1 MNPLACSI
9 LNKVRKDAR
18 SNKYIILPPWGVLGL
33 KKYNNID
40 GYFDLALIFQNFFH
54 VDFFNVILES
64 GGVARKHA
72 SSSRNKDVCV
82 KSLTDINR
90 RILNKSKTFMALKTI
105 SDVPRLSIPSTI
117 GLKSSSVA
125 SKRSL
130 RYLKNLPTLMT
141 LPSGSFCVF
150 SKQQV

>member
-1 MNPLACSI
+1 MNPLAGSI

-40 GYFDLALIFQNFFH
+40 GYLDLALIFQNLFH

-72 SSSRNKDVCV
+72 STSRNKDVCV
-82 KSLTDINR
+82 
-90 RILNKSKTFMALKTI
+90 
-105 SDVPRLSIPSTI
+105 
-117 GLKSSSVA
+117 
-125 SKRSL
+125 
-130 RYLKNLPTLMT
+130 
-141 LPSGSFCVF
+141 
-150 SKQQV
+150 